1 MKPEFFIA
9 GRFAFMQRSL
19 SRPTFIVMIAV
30 AGIALGTAALILTLS
45 VVNGFA
51 GSIEQKLIS
60 FNSHMQFR
68 YSDERLFM
76 ERRSQIAG
84 ILSHPDIT
92 DASPFLEKGCILMS
106 SGGEKSGPAKSQPVM
121 VKGVTP
127 EAGKVFLDRYHH
139 TEPLRGGGAADHLGL
154 YLGRTLAE
162 NLGLKT
168 GDTVMLVGIDKES
181 SGGGGQEGGG
191 SVVSMLSSLD
201 IELGTIKGV
210 YDTGLQE
217 GFDDFLILTDLA
229 ALQARYAPGMITGFD
244 ANTRNLQTVST
255 TAQQVAAG
263 LGYPFYGYTVF
274 ERYQNMFEWLKL
286 QKNIT
291 PLLIL
296 TITIVAVFNIIATLL
311 VLVIEKTR
319 EIGLLSAVGMVP
331 GRISNIFMVQAF
343 LIASA
348 GITAG
353 NLLAAILTV
362 LELHF
367 QFITLPEKSYF
378 ITHVPLSLNPADYAI
393 VSVSV
398 MFLTLIFAFIPAR
411 VAAALKP
418 GTALSA

>member
-1 MKPEFFIA
+1 MRPEFFIA

-68 YSDERLFM
+68 YPDERFFL
-76 ERRSQIAG
+76 ERRSQIAE

-92 DASPFLEKGCILMS
+92 EASPFLEKGCILMS
-106 SGGEKSGPAKSQPVM
+106 SAGVKRGPAKSQPVM
-121 VKGVTP
+121 LKGVTP
-127 EAGKVFLDRYHH
+127 EAENEFLGRYLHSRPSPQKI
-139 TEPLRGGGAADHLGL
+139 TADYLGL
-154 YLGRTLAE
+154 YAGRTLAE
-162 NLGLKT
+162 NIGLNT
-168 GDTVMLVGIDKES
+168 GDTVMLVGIDKDTA
-181 SGGGGQEGGG
+181 SGQDGRG
-191 SVVSMLSSLD
+191 SVVDMLSSLD
-201 IELGTIKGV
+201 IELGVIKGI

-217 GFDDFLILTDLA
+217 GFDDFLMLTDLP
-229 ALQARYAPGMITGFD
+229 ALQSLYAPGMISGYD
-244 ANTRNLQTVST
+244 ANTRNLQSVAT
-255 TAQQVAAG
+255 TAEEVTAG

-274 ERYQNMFEWLKL
+274 DRYQNMFEWLKL

-331 GRISNIFMVQAF
+331 GRVSNIFMVQAF
-343 LIASA
+343 LIALA
-348 GITAG
+348 GILAG
-353 NLLAAILTV
+353 NVLAFTLTV
-362 LELHF
+362 LELRFH
-367 QFITLPEKSYF
+367 FITLPEKSYF
-378 ITHVPLSLNPADYAI
+378 ITHVPLSLNVADYAL
-393 VSVSV
+393 VSLSV
-398 MFLTLIFAFIPAR
+398 MLLTLIFAFIPAR